1 MDNTVDTLL
10 NSLND
15 NPLEYEERYIRWV
28 SIGYDKKVLS
38 ELLYELK
45 YLKENNTWPERVEF
59 LESILAEHDAEQLL
73 NLLQGEK
80 QAERFATIEKWARKA
95 SMEILIYDKY
105 SVETLNVIT
114 QFPLADYQLLVK
126 RVHEIVSMIQDI
138 TTQATVLAQG
148 VAGV

>member
-80 QAERFATIEKWARKA
+80 QTERFATIEKWARKA